1 MAMAVTQQDLT
12 QLDITQLDITQQLAA
27 LHAGGEG
34 LLAPADW
41 PQRSPEPAWSRAGLS
56 GRLCELSA
64 APNAASAVLTAACD
78 LILDTQH
85 AGEPVAWI
93 TTTTHIFFPPD
104 LAASGVDLAAF
115 FPPDLAASGV
125 DLAALILVRVRT
137 AADAAR
143 AADRLLRSGAFG
155 LVVLDLSGGA
165 AEVPIPLQGR
175 LVQLALAHDTA
186 VLCLTE
192 KEHDAPSL
200 GSLVSLHGRARR
212 RRLGP
217 DRFAGELE
225 FLKDKRHGPGWTHR
239 AVYRGPDGLR

>member
-104 LAASGVDLAAF
+104 LAASGVDLAA
-115 FPPDLAASGV
+115 
-125 DLAALILVRVRT
+125 LILVRVRT

-165 AEVPIPLQGR
+165 AEVPTSLQGR
-175 LVQLALAHDTA
+175 LVRLALAHDAA

-192 KEHDAPSL
+192 KEHDAPAL

>member
-1 MAMAVTQQDLT
+1 MAMAVTQQELTQQELT
-12 QLDITQLDITQQLAA
+12 QLDITQLDITQLDNTQQLAA

-41 PQRSPEPAWSRAGLS
+41 PQRLPEPAWSRAGLS

-93 TTTTHIFFPPD
+93 TTTTHI
-104 LAASGVDLAAF
+104 F

-192 KEHDAPSL
+192 KEHDAPSI

>member
-1 MAMAVTQQDLT
+1 MTSAIA
-12 QLDITQLDITQQLAA
+12 QLDTGLEAMDITQQLAA
-27 LHAGGEG
+27 LHAGSAD
-34 LLAPADW
+34 LLAPGDW
-41 PQRSPEPAWSRAGLS
+41 PQRLPQPAWSRAGLS

-64 APNAASAVLTAACD
+64 APSTASAVLTAACE
-78 LILDTQH
+78 LVLDTQR

-93 TTTTHIFFPPD
+93 STTAHVFFPCD
-104 LAASGVDLAAF
+104 LAASGVDL
-115 FPPDLAASGV
+115 G
-125 DLAALILVRVRT
+125 ALILARVPN
-137 AADAAR
+137 AAAAAR

-155 LVVLDLSGGA
+155 LVVLDLSGGT
-165 AEVPIPLQGR
+165 AEVPAPLQGR
-175 LVQLALAHDTA
+175 LVQLALAHDAA

-212 RRLGP
+212 HHLGP
-217 DRFAGELE
+217 TRFASELE

>member
-1 MAMAVTQQDLT
+1 MAMAVTQQ
-12 QLDITQLDITQQLAA
+12 DITQLDITQQLAA
-27 LHAGGEG
+27 LHAGGKG

-41 PQRSPEPAWSRAGLS
+41 PQRLPEPAWSRAGLS

-104 LAASGVDLAAF
+104 LAASGI
-115 FPPDLAASGV
+115 

-192 KEHDAPSL
+192 KEHDAPSI